1 MMTNQTELIALTA
14 AIADFAH
21 ALATASDSSIDDAQL
36 HADALFDL
44 LDDDDRA
51 FFNDPINLDAFT
63 DHDTIPAAI
72 NRDALD
78 ELDRA
83 AYDALRTAYLALLD
97 ARP

>member
-14 AIADFAH
+14 AIADYAH

-44 LDDDDRA
+44 LDPSDR
-51 FFNDPINLDAFT
+51 FDLDYT
-63 DHDTIPAAI
+63 PPPAI
-72 NRDALD
+72 DRNSLD

-83 AYDALRTAYLALLD
+83 AYDSLRTAYIALTD